1 MPSLPAPEDAHI
13 QHRQQQQVC
22 AVLCGLACMFKSIHR
37 KLGLRNSTR
46 TTSFHR
52 GSGAANVAS
61 CSATARL
68 LVRPG
73 HLESQFIAG
82 ADRIWSRGRELNSR
96 PADYESAALPLSYL
110 GLEQKT
116 TLASAENCCQF
127 ISESGVLS
135 ADRERRRNAC
145 ADLNARTGTWP
156 SRSRYRTAERA
167 AATTQYILRDPSGG
181 AGSRSRTRSIS
192 GARIAAW
199 LASGSG
205 ETSSWVKPS
214 GRARLHKR
222 AALPAD

>member
-1 MPSLPAPEDAHI
+1 M
-13 QHRQQQQVC
+13 
-22 AVLCGLACMFKSIHR
+22 
-37 KLGLRNSTR
+37 RNAQKEKR
-46 TTSFHR
+46 Y
-52 GSGAANVAS
+52 
-61 CSATARL
+61 
-68 LVRPG
+68 
-73 HLESQFIAG
+73 
-82 ADRIWSRGRELNSR
+82 WSRGRELNSR

-135 ADRERRRNAC
+135 ADCNDGEMP

-167 AATTQYILRDPSGG
+167 AATTQCILRDPLGG
-181 AGSRSRTRSIS
+181 AGSRSRTRWIS
-192 GARIAAW
+192 GARTAAW

-222 AALPAD
+222 AALPAG

>member
-22 AVLCGLACMFKSIHR
+22 VVLCGLACMFKSIHR

-46 TTSFHR
+46 TTSSSGQR
-52 GSGAANVAS
+52 GCKCGE

-68 LVRPG
+68 VVWPG

-116 TLASAENCCQF
+116 TLASAEN
-127 ISESGVLS
+127 
-135 ADRERRRNAC
+135 
-145 ADLNARTGTWP
+145 
-156 SRSRYRTAERA
+156 
-167 AATTQYILRDPSGG
+167 
-181 AGSRSRTRSIS
+181 
-192 GARIAAW
+192 
-199 LASGSG
+199 
-205 ETSSWVKPS
+205 
-214 GRARLHKR
+214 
-222 AALPAD
+222 

>member
-110 GLEQKT
+110 GFALC
-116 TLASAENCCQF
+116 LCGCLRLR
-127 ISESGVLS
+127 GLLLS
-135 ADRERRRNAC
+135 
-145 ADLNARTGTWP
+145 L
-156 SRSRYRTAERA
+156 
-167 AATTQYILRDPSGG
+167 
-181 AGSRSRTRSIS
+181 
-192 GARIAAW
+192 
-199 LASGSG
+199 
-205 ETSSWVKPS
+205 
-214 GRARLHKR
+214 
-222 AALPAD
+222 